1 MTGFAPSVQGDVN
14 LLSNQI
20 TSEASPCDCHP
31 AHGDYCSLG
40 EGLVR
45 SYVEAVCLND
55 QYGDRL
61 PFNIAVFTLSVHWGL
76 DRAATLL
83 ALLNNSWFGR
93 ASARGSCC

>member
-31 AHGDYCSLG
+31 HTGVYCPEG

-45 SYVEAVCLND
+45 LYVETVRIND
-55 QYGDRL
+55 HHGDRL
-61 PFNIAVFTLSVHWGL
+61 PLNIAVFTLSVHWGL

-83 ALLNNSWFGR
+83 ALLNKPWVDR
-93 ASARGSCC
+93 ASAWGSC